1 MYKQVPI
8 IIGGIE
14 ASLRRLAH
22 YDYWSDS
29 VKHSILVD
37 SQADIAVYG
46 MGERAIVAVA
56 EALDSGI
63 AVEDITFIDGCV
75 YRAKNLDAVYDAQ
88 MLPSYDDI
96 CSDKKQYAKSFLYTI
111 SKYRFCHGKKIG
123 RTVQRPFI
131 YCAKSTGC
139 STYGIRDG

>member
-1 MYKQVPI
+1 M
-8 IIGGIE
+8 IIGRT
-14 ASLRRLAH
+14 RRETFDLGGFAGG
-22 YDYWSDS
+22 Y
-29 VKHSILVD
+29 L
-37 SQADIAVYG
+37 QYG

-88 MLPSYDDI
+88 MPSYDDI
-96 CSDKKQYAKSFLYTI
+96 CSDKKQYAKSFYIQYQNTD
-111 SKYRFCHGKKIG
+111 SVTAKIG
-123 RTVQRPFI
+123 RTMQRPFI